1 MRMTEIELLDY
12 LNKAFPTK
20 IIYADQYR
28 LGIYL
33 PIFADVRKYAK
44 TAGHPYSGLQT
55 RDLSGE
61 KLDMLSQIC
70 ASGTQMNYLQN
81 VARLTLLTIY
91 FANIH

>member
-1 MRMTEIELLDY
+1 MQINIVSAYICLY
-12 LNKAFPTK
+12 LQTCVNTLK
-20 IIYADQYR
+20 QR
-28 LGIYL
+28 GC
-33 PIFADVRKYAK
+33 
-44 TAGHPYSGLQT
+44 HPYSGLQT